1 MSGLGWAVQNLLRQ
15 RLRTLLAVG
24 GIAISAAMLL
34 DMVMLSGGIEKS
46 FGELLLAKGYQI
58 RLTPKGTLPFD
69 TEATLDRAGSVVDRL
84 RRDAAI
90 ESAGAGSGHV
100 AYTAAAEIRSSRCW
114 VTAFNPRPRE
124 LYHLQRGRDLTPDD
138 TLGVLLSP
146 AVAGLLEAGVG
157 DTVSL
162 VGRLDPQVAAAG
174 VSRRLVVRGI
184 VRWVYDYRGQP
195 SVGTILPVMQ
205 ALASGAREDWASL
218 LLVKVRNDAAVP
230 AVADRLREEF
240 PRLAV
245 YSVADL
251 VRFFKQRLVYF
262 RQLSYILATMS
273 LIVTVLLITTLLT
286 ITVNERLG
294 EIATL
299 RAIGIARSTVVRQV
313 LIEGTVLTVV
323 GAALGIVLGLGTAR
337 YLDSILTSFPG
348 LPAAFSFFVPRRRE
362 PRHGRAGADGD
373 GISGRALPRMAGCP
387 GPDCGHPAL
396 RGDVTGPIL
405 TGRNLR
411 KDYPHERRGRARASG
426 GIPRGPVR
434 RVCRH
439 SGPLR
444 ERKIHFAPADR
455 RYRRS
460 HRAEKSRSW
469 EPGSTPYRTGSSP
482 VCVLP
487 GSASSSSGF
496 IFCRFSPPGRTLSC
510 PWQRPA
516 SRSRNGEC
524 GRWSCSRM

>member
-1 MSGLGWAVQNLLRQ
+1 MSGLGWAVQGLIRQ
-15 RLRTLLAVG
+15 PLRTLLAVS

-46 FGELLLAKGYQI
+46 FAELLLAKGYQI

-84 RRDAAI
+84 RRDTAI
-90 ESAGAGSGHV
+90 ESAGAVLGTSLYGRSGD
-100 AYTAAAEIRSSRCW
+100 SL
-114 VTAFNPRPRE
+114 VTLVGYGIQPEAQGV
-124 LYHLQRGRDLTPDD
+124 YQLQRGRDLTPDD

-146 AVAGLLEAGVG
+146 AVAGLLGAGLG

-205 ALASGAREDWASL
+205 ALASGARVDRASL
-218 LLVKVRNDAAVP
+218 LLVKVGNDAAVP
-230 AVADRLREEF
+230 AVVDRLRKEF
-240 PRLAV
+240 PRLEV

-313 LIEGTVLTVV
+313 FIEGTVLTLV

-348 LPAAFSFFVPRRRE
+348 LPAAFSFFVPRQ
-362 PRHGRAGADGD
+362 GSLVTAG
-373 GISGRALPRMAGCP
+373 LVLM
-387 GPDCGHPAL
+387 
-396 RGDVTGPIL
+396 VTGSL
-405 TGRNLR
+405 AGL
-411 KDYPHERRGRARASG
+411 YPAWLAARAP
-426 GIPRGPVR
+426 IAAT
-434 RVCRH
+434 
-439 SGPLR
+439 LR
-444 ERKIHFAPADR
+444 SEA
-455 RYRRS
+455 
-460 HRAEKSRSW
+460 
-469 EPGSTPYRTGSSP
+469 T
-482 VCVLP
+482 
-487 GSASSSSGF
+487 
-496 IFCRFSPPGRTLSC
+496 
-510 PWQRPA
+510 
-516 SRSRNGEC
+516 
-524 GRWSCSRM
+524 